1 MASQDPSTAYTA
13 APEKKSGSFF
23 SSFPSFSLPKL
34 PDFFGTGAP
43 APAPAAP
50 ATAVAEQSSVQPGG
64 RRRRGGV
71 LPKNKPAKPATSK
84 SQLNPQREM
93 IKLAVKNSMKQK
105 AAKGG
110 RRSRQ
115 LTKKAGRRRRHTRRG
130 GDDEYKPDI
139 TFVPATPVSFPP
151 TQVRRPTGRGRRT
164 RRGGVETPMQKMK
177 YGPKEYKFLTDGY
190 KLDFPPTQV
199 RVGRPNVES
208 PPVQAPKPTGK
219 GRRTHRVKK
228 HSRR

>member
-1 MASQDPSTAYTA
+1 MAAQDPSTAYTA
-13 APEKKSGSFF
+13 APEKKSGSW
-23 SSFPSFSLPKL
+23 FPSFSLPKL

-43 APAPAAP
+43 ATAPAPAAP
-50 ATAVAEQSSVQPGG
+50 VVQPGG

-110 RRSRQ
+110 RR
-115 LTKKAGRRRRHTRRG
+115 
-130 GDDEYKPDI
+130 
-139 TFVPATPVSFPP
+139 
-151 TQVRRPTGRGRRT
+151 
-164 RRGGVETPMQKMK
+164 
-177 YGPKEYKFLTDGY
+177 
-190 KLDFPPTQV
+190 
-199 RVGRPNVES
+199 
-208 PPVQAPKPTGK
+208 
-219 GRRTHRVKK
+219 THRVKK

>member
-43 APAPAAP
+43 AAPAPAPAPAAP

-64 RRRRGGV
+64 RRRR
-71 LPKNKPAKPATSK
+71 
-84 SQLNPQREM
+84 
-93 IKLAVKNSMKQK
+93 
-105 AAKGG
+105 
-110 RRSRQ
+110 SRK

-130 GDDEYKPDI
+130 GDDEYKPNI

-151 TQVRRPTGRGRRT
+151 TQVRKPTGRGRRT

-199 RVGRPNVES
+199 RRPNVES

-219 GRRTHRVKK
+219 GRRTRRVKK